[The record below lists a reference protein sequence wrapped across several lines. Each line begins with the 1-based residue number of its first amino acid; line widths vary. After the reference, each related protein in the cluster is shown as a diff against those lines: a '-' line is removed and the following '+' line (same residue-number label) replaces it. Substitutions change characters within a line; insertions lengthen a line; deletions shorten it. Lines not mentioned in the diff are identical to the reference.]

1 MAPVIRSRYEQ
12 YKRDTQQF
20 TTWLAQTA
28 ISLGYPLSKF
38 DQEVG
43 DDVEIKVQSAASK
56 KNARKKAR
64 AKELAQLA
72 RERLEHDHEI
82 SPSNNPL
89 GKLTR
94 QLKVQRSGLILRYFW
109 R

>member
-12 YKRDTQQF
+12 YKRDTQQL

-28 ISLGYPLSKF
+28 ILHGYPLSKF
-38 DQEVG
+38 DQEIGG
-43 DDVEIKVQSAASK
+43 DAEDVEIKVQSAASK

-72 RERLEHDHEI
+72 QKGLEHDHEI

-89 GKLTR
+89 GKWTY
-94 QLKVQRSGLILRYFW
+94 QLEVESRN
-109 R
+109 

>member
-28 ISLGYPLSKF
+28 ISLGYPLSQF
-38 DQEVG
+38 DQEING
-43 DDVEIKVQSAASK
+43 DAEDVEIKVQSAASK

-72 RERLEHDHEI
+72 REG
-82 SPSNNPL
+82 L
-89 GKLTR
+89 GKDNEIAS
-94 QLKVQRSGLILRYFW
+94 SGPSLGE
-109 R
+109 

>member
-43 DDVEIKVQSAASK
+43 DDVEIKIQSAASK

-72 RERLEHDHEI
+72 REGLGKNDETT
-82 SPSNNPL
+82 PSATPL
-89 GKLTR
+89 GK
-94 QLKVQRSGLILRYFW
+94 
-109 R
+109 